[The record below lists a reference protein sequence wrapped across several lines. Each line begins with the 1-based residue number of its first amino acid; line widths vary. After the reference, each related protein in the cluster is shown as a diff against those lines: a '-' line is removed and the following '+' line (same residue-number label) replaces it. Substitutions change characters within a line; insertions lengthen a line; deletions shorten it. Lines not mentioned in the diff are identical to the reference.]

1 MNRIM
6 ARPKNHTK
14 NQLIFE
20 SDRSGY
26 SSEIVISSAERENEW
41 LGKLHVLHSFRAIRL
56 YKSDDSVNMR
66 VLYLSDSTDTQT
78 SVQDWKCQKAGNNF
92 SLILDLSYQL
102 IHLTVIQNF
111 VLLQN
116 EILA

>member
-1 MNRIM
+1 
-6 ARPKNHTK
+6 
-14 NQLIFE
+14 
-20 SDRSGY
+20 
-26 SSEIVISSAERENEW
+26 
-41 LGKLHVLHSFRAIRL
+41 
-56 YKSDDSVNMR
+56 MR